1 MLAGTHWIAW
11 LCLPHKT
18 VIGFKLK
25 KTISKFPK
33 PASITEAQPFSP
45 GHPYTP
51 HQLHGPGTCIPH
63 AHLLETPSLQHRL
76 CLGHPS
82 RHHKAP
88 HTSACR
94 VIVTNYEGWKPGLW
108 KSNPI
113 WSSRCNKS
121 KWTQPVLVD
130 THLAWVYTAPFEPRS
145 YIWGVSHIIHL
156 PPQSRG
162 VNMLS
167 QTLLQL
173 GCWPMIE
180 TPQLDVPQRMQ
191 FGRELGEGGT
201 AQWDHLWGAE
211 GGGSSP
217 FRGCITGVS
226 FIQSQ
231 QQ

>member
-1 MLAGTHWIAW
+1 MLAGAHWNAC

-51 HQLHGPGTCIPH
+51 HQLRGPGTRTPH
-63 AHLLETPSLQHRL
+63 AHLSETSSLQHRL
-76 CLGHPS
+76 CLGHPPDTT
-82 RHHKAP
+82 RH
-88 HTSACR
+88 
-94 VIVTNYEGWKPGLW
+94 L
-108 KSNPI
+108 
-113 WSSRCNKS
+113 
-121 KWTQPVLVD
+121 
-130 THLAWVYTAPFEPRS
+130 THLPAESLLLIMKDESQAFESQVQSGQVGATNQKDHSLCWWAPTLLEGYPASFEPLS
-145 YIWGVSHIIHL
+145 YIWGVSHIMHL

-162 VNMLS
+162 GNMLS

-180 TPQLDVPQRMQ
+180 TPQLDVPQRLQ

-201 AQWDHLWGAE
+201 TQWDHLWGAE